1 MVHLWSVSL
10 LITRLNDNVS
20 ETLNVIFN
28 FLIIYI
34 SQIKQTYSNPTAIL
48 SNNGKSYMAC
58 FFIILFAFY
67 RKTYLIIKIIMGH
80 QTVIRLTP
88 IL

>member
-20 ETLNVIFN
+20 ETLNVLFN
-28 FLIIYI
+28 FLIIYVN
-34 SQIKQTYSNPTAIL
+34 QIKQTNSNLTAIL
-48 SNNGKSYMAC
+48 SNNGRSYMAC
-58 FFIILFAFY
+58 FFIKLFSFY
-67 RKTYLIIKIIMGH
+67 RKTYLIIKIIMGC